1 VIYKLPAPCVLIETI
16 IDMVVIC
23 CVSDAVGARTEGS
36 CDSVLRPVGSLICNE
51 HSLYRSRRLLQL
63 SHHPEVLSTL
73 SHIEER
79 YVMVIV
85 LGFVKPLRGVGQ
97 TILTL
102 VSLLSNYCAIF
113 LQ

>member
-1 VIYKLPAPCVLIETI
+1 MVYKLPASCVLIETI

-23 CVSDAVGARTEGS
+23 RISDAVGARTEGS
-36 CDSVLRPVGSLICNE
+36 CDRVLRPMGSLISNE
-51 HSLYRSRRLLQL
+51 HPLYRSRRLLQL
-63 SHHPEVLSTL
+63 SHHCKVFSTL

-85 LGFVKPLRGVGQ
+85 LGFLNSLWGIGQ

-102 VSLLSNYCAIF
+102 VTILSNYGAIF

>member
-1 VIYKLPAPCVLIETI
+1 VF
-16 IDMVVIC
+16 
-23 CVSDAVGARTEGS
+23 
-36 CDSVLRPVGSLICNE
+36 
-51 HSLYRSRRLLQL
+51 
-63 SHHPEVLSTL
+63 STL

-85 LGFVKPLRGVGQ
+85 LGFLNSLWGIGQ

-102 VSLLSNYCAIF
+102 VTILSNYGAIF

>member
-1 VIYKLPAPCVLIETI
+1 VVYKLPASCVLIETI

-23 CVSDAVGARTEGS
+23 RISDAVGAWTKGS
-36 CDSVLRPVGSLICNE
+36 CDRVLRPMGSLIGNE
-51 HSLYRSRRLLQL
+51 HPLYRSSRLLQL
-63 SHHPEVLSTL
+63 SHHCKVLSTL

-79 YVMVIV
+79 HMMVIV
-85 LGFVKPLRGVGQ
+85 LGLLNSFWGIGQ

-102 VSLLSNYCAIF
+102 VTFLSYYGAIF